1 MKLMISITK
10 EDLIGQIAGFPLKLV
25 EAMVANQA
33 RQGNPANVKVFQDKV
48 DASFIEGGFSW
59 NKSAEGQL
67 FWSKVINGKQF
78 PKEIVPPDK
87 SIEPIKLEESNNES
101 LKEIVIKPDNKVPA
115 YKVGDIVNV
124 KNGKYI
130 MPRVVVGY
138 VPELPNPYIA
148 MTVEGFNIF
157 KEGKATECN
166 LRITAL
172 KEPEYVYLTLKD
184 ISEGKGVGID
194 PGRIR
199 IVQ

>member
-1 MKLMISITK
+1 MKPMISITK
-10 EDLIGQIAGFPLKLV
+10 EDLIGQIAGFPLKVV

-33 RQGNPANVKVFQDKV
+33 KQGNPANVKVFQDKV
-48 DASFIEGGFSW
+48 DASFVEGGFSW

-78 PKEIVPPDK
+78 PKEIVSPDK

-101 LKEIVIKPDNKVPA
+101 LEEIVIKPYNKVPA

-130 MPRVVVGY
+130 VPRVVVGY
-138 VPELPNPYIA
+138 VPELPNPYIT
-148 MTVEGFNIF
+148 MTVDGFNIF

-172 KEPEYVYLTLKD
+172 KEPECVYLTLKD

-194 PGRIR
+194 PDLIR